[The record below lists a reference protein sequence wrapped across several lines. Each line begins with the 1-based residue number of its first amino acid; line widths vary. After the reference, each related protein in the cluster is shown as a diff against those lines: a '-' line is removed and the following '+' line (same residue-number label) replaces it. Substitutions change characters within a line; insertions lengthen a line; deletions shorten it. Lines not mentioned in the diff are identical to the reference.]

1 MLNWKLSN
9 EYTVNAMSDSFL
21 ITKPVLDPGLL
32 SRTEELKGV
41 QQSSN
46 DNPERMEKVAE
57 DFEALFIFNMLKEL
71 DKTTKLKEKGYMEE
85 TYMSIVY
92 EKVSQFLAK
101 NKGIGIKEM
110 LMRYTER
117 GGLSSDENGR

>member
-1 MLNWKLSN
+1 MN
-9 EYTVNAMSDSFL
+9 DSFL
-21 ITKPVLDPGLL
+21 ITKPVPDPGLL
-32 SRTEELKGV
+32 ARTKELKGV
-41 QQSSN
+41 QQSSK

-71 DKTTKLKEKGYMEE
+71 EKTTKLKEKGYMEE

>member
-1 MLNWKLSN
+1 MG
-9 EYTVNAMSDSFL
+9 ESFL
-21 ITKPVLDPGLL
+21 ITKPVLNPGLL
-32 SRTEELKGV
+32 AKSEELKGIT
-41 QQSSN
+41 QSSK
-46 DNPERMEKVAE
+46 DKPEKMEKVAE

-71 DKTTKLKEKGYMEE
+71 DKTTKMTEKGYMEE

-110 LMRYTER
+110 FMRYAER
-117 GGLSSDENGR
+117 KDVKF

>member
-1 MLNWKLSN
+1 VSEGLK
-9 EYTVNAMSDSFL
+9 
-21 ITKPVLDPGLL
+21 ITKPFLDPGLL
-32 SRTEELKGV
+32 VRSGELKGTGL
-41 QQSSN
+41 SAKN
-46 DNPERMEKVAE
+46 DPEKMEKVAE

-71 DKTTKLKEKGYMEE
+71 DKTTKLNEKGYMEE

-110 LMRYTER
+110 LKRYADR
-117 GGLSSDENGR
+117 

>member
-1 MLNWKLSN
+1 MP
-9 EYTVNAMSDSFL
+9 MSDSLL
-21 ITKPVLDPGLL
+21 ITKPVFDSGFLAK
-32 SRTEELKGV
+32 SEEPKGV
-41 QQSSN
+41 TQSSKAT
-46 DNPERMEKVAE
+46 PEKMEKVAE

-71 DKTTKLKEKGYMEE
+71 DKTTKLTEKGYMEE

-110 LMRYTER
+110 LMRYADR
-117 GGLSSDENGR
+117 GDVKF

>member
-1 MLNWKLSN
+1 
-9 EYTVNAMSDSFL
+9 MSDSL
-21 ITKPVLDPGLL
+21 KLTQPVLDFGLL
-32 SRTEELKGV
+32 SHAEEPKSIK
-41 QQSSN
+41 QSSKA
-46 DNPERMEKVAE
+46 NPEKMEKVAE

-92 EKVSQFLAK
+92 DKVSQFLAK

-110 LMRYTER
+110 LMRYSGRENVKFQ
-117 GGLSSDENGR
+117 DE

>member
-1 MLNWKLSN
+1 
-9 EYTVNAMSDSFL
+9 MSDTFKL
-21 ITKPVLDPGLL
+21 TKPVLDPGLL
-32 SRTEELKGV
+32 ARSEELKGV
-41 QQSSN
+41 KQSSKAT
-46 DNPERMEKVAE
+46 PEKMEKVAE

-71 DKTTKLKEKGYMEE
+71 DKTTKLTEKGYMEE

-92 EKVSQFLAK
+92 DKVSQFLAK

-117 GGLSSDENGR
+117 EDVKFQDK